1 MLTPLKDAKMN
12 STINNRTVNMEVAW
26 MQDNKKDSRETIDT
40 NTEDNILGKD
50 SQELADEMNLEMMEG
65 EHFEQE
71 SEDVSKEY
79 ISNSKENNSERT
91 SSSHSN
97 GKSKKRKQ
105 KHQSKRKPKEDSQ
118 SKEKDRFK
126 DSDEKESRNRKQEQH
141 TEKRNIIPV
150 ILSIIIMTVI
160 AGGGYIFWNQYMN
173 EKQLDFLSLR
183 TISLTG
189 SNGAGHYVDNRE
201 AMIFDGPDPV
211 KEVLKAVKVEITPNE
226 NLKNGDVV
234 SIKIAPDDSQI
245 EILKEHRYNLKLGS
259 QTLTVTGLTDD
270 NTIDFF
276 ENVSVSYITEGD
288 LIAVN
293 TTIDPIFD
301 NVDDTQNTILKQI
314 KVKPIETKKYRN
326 GDTLLLELDIPNQT
340 RKALQQQDVT
350 LLSETKTITI
360 QGLVE
365 TPRTIGDIDT
375 LDTMKQQAQLG
386 IESDYKKGQ
395 EDARNFKV
403 VNTCYTDTITTN
415 ENFENYSNGSLVFIF
430 EFEQDAEAGP
440 IKKYTS
446 YHFTNITSLNGKVQQ
461 DSVVVKGTQATQE
474 KKESVVDP
482 LRNVGFSCK

>member
-1 MLTPLKDAKMN
+1 
-12 STINNRTVNMEVAW
+12 MEVAW
-26 MQDNKKDSRETIDT
+26 MQDNKKDSREIIDNNT
-40 NTEDNILGKD
+40 NDNVLRKE
-50 SQELADEMNLEMMEG
+50 SQSNADEMNPEMMEG

-71 SEDVSKEY
+71 VEDVSKES
-79 ISNSKENNSERT
+79 ISNSKDNNSERT

-105 KHQSKRKPKEDSQ
+105 KHQSKRKSKADSQ

-126 DSDEKESRNRKQEQH
+126 DSAEKESRNRKYEQH
-141 TEKRNIIPV
+141 AEKRNIIPV
-150 ILSIIIMTVI
+150 ILSLIIMAVI
-160 AGGGYIFWNQYMN
+160 AGGGYIFWNQFMS

-189 SNGAGHYVDNRE
+189 SNGTGHYVDNRE
-201 AMIFDGPDPV
+201 AMVFDGPEPV
-211 KEVLKAVKVEITPNE
+211 KEVLKAVSVEITPNE

-234 SIKIAPDDSQI
+234 SIKISPDDSQI
-245 EILKEHRYNLKLGS
+245 EILKEHRYNLKLGT

-276 ENVSVSYITEGD
+276 ANVSVAYITEGD

-293 TTIDPIFD
+293 TTVDPIFD

-326 GDTLLLELDIPNQT
+326 GDTLLLELDIPSQT
-340 RKALQQQDVT
+340 RKALQQQNIT
-350 LLSETKTITI
+350 LLSETKTITV

-365 TPRTIGDIDT
+365 TPQTVADIDT
-375 LDTMKQQAQLG
+375 FDVIKQQAQQG
-386 IESDYKKGQ
+386 IESDYKQGQ
-395 EDARNFKV
+395 EDARNFKI
-403 VNTCYTDTITTN
+403 VNTCYTDTITAN
-415 ENFENYSNGSLVFIF
+415 DNFKNYTNGSLVFVF
-430 EFEQDAEAGP
+430 EFDQDAESGP